1 MTKPFST
8 NPKLAEWAS
17 SPQLIKTITEARR
30 LLDLLPEEEGEATNA
45 LRINLLNVYS
55 RHHPEVIDPKQ
66 LVDESSELLL
76 LRIDRRHYRHT
87 ESVDDASFVSH

>member
-87 ESVDDASFVSH
+87 